1 VLDLS
6 EPQRD
11 ALAVLCLPSEVL
23 CVEGAEGGVMA
34 VPVFHAT
41 VSEAGKLT
49 MLPAVRGFMQ
59 HHLETL
65 KGKAV
70 VLTIAAEKKSRT
82 DRQSRYYF
90 GVVVPLIAEHCGYDK
105 QEMHECLAMR
115 FLRIEDDT
123 ITGSPRRKRTPA
135 TDTKEFA
142 EYVDACIRLASEL
155 GVYIPDHGATE

>member
-1 VLDLS
+1 
-6 EPQRD
+6 
-11 ALAVLCLPSEVL
+11 
-23 CVEGAEGGVMA
+23 MA

-59 HHLETL
+59 HHLDSL

-70 VLTIAAEKKSRT
+70 VLTIAPQTRQRT
-82 DRQSRYYF
+82 NRQARYYF
-90 GVVVPLIAEHCGYDK
+90 GVVVPLIAEHCGYEKD
-105 QEMHECLAMR
+105 EMHDCLAMR
-115 FLRIEDDT
+115 FLRIEDDP

-155 GVYIPDHGATE
+155 GVYIPDPGATE